1 MLFNNFFWF
10 LENGGFSKLI
20 LPCFWVFLLWSLSNQ
35 SEIWKII
42 ISLHRTF
49 LILANPFLGYWGA
62 LFLNVLTI
70 TAAARNL
77 TLLVIHQIHQS
88 VCHIALSAVWLCV
101 AQRYVYSRH
110 IIKYVKYYQI
120 YIKKKKSMTF
130 FYQKECSCWSYYSKL
145 WLANVL
151 ITPTVV
157 PILLVS
163 VLFGRIF
170 TCRWKRTKWK

>member
-1 MLFNNFFWF
+1 MLQTVVSCCLFPWTGNSQIVWWSADLLLFNNFFWF

-77 TLLVIHQIHQS
+77 TLLGIHQIHQS

-120 YIKKKKSMTF
+120 YIKKKK
-130 FYQKECSCWSYYSKL
+130 KHD
-145 WLANVL
+145 
-151 ITPTVV
+151 
-157 PILLVS
+157 ILLS
-163 VLFGRIF
+163 
-170 TCRWKRTKWK
+170 KRV